1 MTMRISA
8 SELDRYSAAV
18 TAQQE
23 AAYRFVQGA
32 LRSYW
37 SLNGGALSWEDMAS
51 FAEQVLVSCSEQF
64 GAQASSIACEAYDA
78 TIEQLG
84 IRAPQAQPAE
94 PMTRQGAAGAVSSA
108 REASGGDF
116 ARFAERLSV
125 KAHGSVGRSANLTT
139 ISNAERDYSK
149 GVRYARVPTG
159 RETCGFCL
167 MLASRGF
174 DYRSRQS
181 AGYTGGAFNR
191 FHDRCDC
198 RVVAGDSSTTVDG
211 YDPDW
216 LYEAYLDARKT
227 VDPEAIRNEMAG
239 AGSDE
244 VNKRVTDSVCDE
256 IEKRSRG
263 WSWDGI
269 VAETP
274 KSEYSKFTDALAAHG
289 LATSIT
295 DREGAPLRMNGLTWG
310 MGDSTG
316 GGSVADSI
324 AALRQERRDGGTKT
338 DGHYVLL
345 VDGIADAERAAIAAL
360 REGETAILID
370 PNAKDRDT
378 GMTPMRRITR

>member
-1 MTMRISA
+1 MRISA

-18 TAQQE
+18 AAQQE

-37 SLNGGALSWEDMAS
+37 SLNGGTLAWEDMAS

-64 GAQASSIACEAYDA
+64 GAQAASIACEAYDA
-78 TIEQLG
+78 TMEQLG
-84 IRAPQAQPAE
+84 IQAPQAQPAK
-94 PMTRQGAAGAVSSA
+94 PMTPQGAAGAVSSV
-108 REASGGDF
+108 REASGDDF

-139 ISNAERDYSK
+139 VNNAERDYSK

-198 RVVAGDSSTTVDG
+198 RVVAGDASTVVDG

-216 LYEAYLDARKT
+216 LYDAYMDARKT
-227 VDPEAIRNEMAG
+227 VDPEAIRKEMAG
-239 AGSDE
+239 QDSRD
-244 VNKRVTDSVCDE
+244 VNKRITDSVCNE

-263 WSWDGI
+263 WAWEGI

-274 KSEYSKFTDALAAHG
+274 KTEWSRFTDALAAHG

-310 MGDSTG
+310 VGDST

-324 AALRQERRDGGTKT
+324 AVLRRERRDGGMKT

-345 VDGIADAERAAIAAL
+345 VDGVDASAKAAREAL
-360 REGETAILID
+360 RDGETAILID
-370 PNAKDRDT
+370 PNDMDKDT